1 MSNKSQ
7 LKTNNST
14 LQTILAVL
22 LNRQDK
28 TVTPGDTDQSV
39 AADVGSILGTVHVKA
54 VPDSSKKGVYLWKK
68 LTAQGGNFVDFV
80 VSDNSSAYPDSGT
93 QDGYWYEKIPNVP
106 NVAKVEVG
114 TITLTSPTASLTI
127 NHSLGEIPDFVL
139 VYCRSR
145 VSSSYT
151 QGATTFIGI
160 NTRKELIKDI
170 ITYDYNSAI
179 GKVQNFDELT
189 EDTIRIP
196 CYTKLAST
204 VKNYWGDYTYKW
216 VAVKLDGGL

>member
-22 LNRQDK
+22 LNKQDK

-39 AADVGSILGTVHVKA
+39 AAEVGSILGTVHVKA

-93 QDGYWYEKIPNVP
+93 QDGYWYEKISNVS
-106 NVAKVEVG
+106 KVEVG
-114 TITLTSPTASLTI
+114 TITLTSSASSLTI
-127 NHSLGEIPDFVL
+127 NHSLGEVPDIVI
-139 VYCRSR
+139 VYTKKSTD
-145 VSSSYT
+145 SSYT
-151 QGATTFIGI
+151 VGSSTVIGPYSKGELPKSVCLYLGGTSTTLYRSSYTTI
-160 NTRKELIKDI
+160 
-170 ITYDYNSAI
+170 
-179 GKVQNFDELT
+179 T
-189 EDTIRIP
+189 EDTVTIP
-196 CYTKLAST
+196 YVSSAKR
-204 VKNYWGDYTYKW
+204 WGAYEYSY
-216 VAVKLDGGL
+216 AVIKLDGGL